1 MRVLSFHGDYAC
13 RHSGKCCSAGW
24 IEPREDGVCRHFD
37 AHAAGSCSI
46 QRARGHQALPH
57 ACQQFPRVATLSP
70 LGTSVTLS
78 AFCPTAAS
86 LLFADGPFE
95 IVAADSDRHVEGLDA
110 TQVMP
115 PLLRD
120 GMLMDW
126 DAVARWEQLTI
137 ATLSDHRHDIARA
150 LEIIETASERVCG
163 TWTPADGALDD
174 ALREEFSR
182 SRDSGVSSATPL
194 KDRRRDRSLARPHPG
209 GAGDMPESAADRYGE
224 AAPRS
229 HRGEHSAALARY
241 VAAHAFACWPM
252 YDGRGIRGALEWMKT
267 VRATLEDERRSQ
279 PGDLKEAMRQADLR
293 LRHAISL
300 P

>member
-1 MRVLSFHGDYAC
+1 MRVLSFHRDYAC

-37 AHAAGSCSI
+37 PHALGGCSI
-46 QRARGHQALPH
+46 QRARGHEALPH

-78 AFCPTAAS
+78 AFCPTAAA
-86 LLFADGPFE
+86 LLFVEGPFE
-95 IVAADSDRHVEGLDA
+95 IVDVESARHFEGLDA
-110 TQVMP
+110 TNVMP

-126 DAVARWEQLTI
+126 DAVARWETLTI
-137 ATLSDHRHDIARA
+137 ATLSDQRHDVTRA
-150 LEIIETASERVCG
+150 LEIIETASEHVCA
-163 TWTPADGALDD
+163 TWTPAAGTLAD

-194 KDRRRDRSLARPHPG
+194 KDRRRDRSLARPHLG
-209 GAGDMPESAADRYGE
+209 GAGDMPESAADRE
-224 AAPRS
+224 ADAVS
-229 HRGEHSAALARY
+229 EHSTAMARY

-252 YDGRGIRGALEWMKT
+252 YDGRGIRGALEWLKT
-267 VRATLEDERRSQ
+267 VRATLEEERRSQ
-279 PGDLKEAMRQADLR
+279 PDDLTEAMRQADLR
-293 LRHAISL
+293 LRHAVRRS
-300 P
+300 